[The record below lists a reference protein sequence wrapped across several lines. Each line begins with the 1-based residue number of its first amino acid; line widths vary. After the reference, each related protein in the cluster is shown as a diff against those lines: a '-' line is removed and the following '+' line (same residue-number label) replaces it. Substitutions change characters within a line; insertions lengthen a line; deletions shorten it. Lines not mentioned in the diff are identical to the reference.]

1 MSRCPTINFQFSI
14 MSKCFAK
21 HISTKVSFKI
31 NIRKIHVTLTLV
43 DLEYESSVSIL
54 EFEMIVLK

>member
-14 MSKCFAK
+14 MSKCLSK
-21 HISTKVSFKI
+21 HISTKDSFKI
-31 NIRKIHVTLTLV
+31 NIRKIHVTFSLV
-43 DLEYESSVSIL
+43 DLAYKSSVSIL